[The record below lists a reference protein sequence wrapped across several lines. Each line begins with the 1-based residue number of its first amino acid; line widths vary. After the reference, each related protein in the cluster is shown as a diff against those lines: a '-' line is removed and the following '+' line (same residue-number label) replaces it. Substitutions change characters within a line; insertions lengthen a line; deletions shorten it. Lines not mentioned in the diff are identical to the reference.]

1 MMIKRMNMLL
11 VVAMMVVV
19 VSAAAVQAELLVHYN
34 LDEGSGFTANDA
46 SGKGHTA
53 TYGGPGYVPQVIWS
67 TNTPSLS
74 VPNNSSAR
82 LTDNVNTIITPDSDD
97 LDGLLS
103 FSVMAWVLNK
113 PYNDSGY
120 PMLVWKNDRPGGD
133 HAGFVVNWSNTS
145 AGGRRLELTVGGDG
159 VSSLHG
165 TSSADV
171 APEDLPSGWHHWAA
185 TYDGSTTQNNVGFY
199 LDGNL
204 ISTGTVAQ
212 GRALANDLDMY
223 IGSRG
228 DSPDR
233 AQRELMDEFRL
244 YGSALDNSGALS
256 RAQIQDVMVG
266 IPEPI
271 SLVLLLGGSLIAM
284 RRK

>member
-1 MMIKRMNMLL
+1 MSRKVYAGAVIGL
-11 VVAMMVVV
+11 MVVV
-19 VSAAAVQAELLVHYN
+19 IMAGAARAELLVHYN
-34 LDEGSGFTANDA
+34 LDEAGGFTANDA
-46 SGKGHTA
+46 SGNGHTA
-53 TYGGPGYVPQVIWS
+53 TYGGPGYQPQVVWS
-67 TNTPSLS
+67 TSNKPSLS
-74 VPNNSSAR
+74 VPNISSAR
-82 LTDNVNTIITPDSDD
+82 LTDNINTLITPDSDD

-103 FSVMAWVLNK
+103 FSVMVWVLNK
-113 PYNDSGY
+113 PHNDSGY
-120 PMLVWKNDRPGGD
+120 PILVWKNDRPGGD

-145 AGGRRLELTVGGDG
+145 EGGRRLELTVGGDG

-171 APEDLPSGWHHWAA
+171 APAELPNGWHHWAA
-185 TYDGSTTQNNVGFY
+185 TYDGSTTQNNVAFY

-204 ISTGTVAQ
+204 ISTGTVNQ
-212 GRALANDLDMY
+212 GRALTNDLDMY
-223 IGSRG
+223 IGCRG
-228 DSPDR
+228 DVADR

-256 RAQIQDVMVG
+256 QAQIQDVMVG

-271 SLVLLLGGSLIAM
+271 SLVLLLGGSLIAL